1 MYKAH
6 YQTAD
11 GNEPTINIVILRRL
25 CDKKKKLFIF
35 VYVVFFF
42 CNLKTKIL
50 RFFYMKFY
58 CTTMF

>member
-25 CDKKKKLFIF
+25 CDKKKNCLYSFTLCFSF
-35 VYVVFFF
+35 V
-42 CNLKTKIL
+42 I
-50 RFFYMKFY
+50 
-58 CTTMF
+58 